1 MVFASIQSAKH
12 LRCQRFVR
20 LLPLLLLTAAFTAP
34 TLAAPTVSGS
44 FGGVTLNRAPRDR
57 AISRL
62 RSALAPRLERRVRL
76 SAGPKAVFRKRRDLG
91 IQIDIGK
98 MLARA
103 QKGQKRVPLLL
114 SVNPTRARIAL
125 SRLKPTLQTERR
137 DARPIL
143 GRGGRV
149 SIRSEA
155 PGVALNVSSSLA
167 RLRGQV
173 AGNPAKTNF
182 QLVTTRNAP
191 TLTRARLKGINGVIG
206 SFSTQFN
213 PAQYKR
219 TLNMKIATR
228 AIDETVLSP
237 NEVFSLNKVVGPRTQ
252 ARGYRTAVIFSG
264 GKKEPGIGGGVSQVT
279 GTLFNAALVAGLP
292 IVSYRVHSRP
302 VAYLLVGRDATVSYG
317 NFDMQFKNNT
327 GAPIFIDYQLQGNTL
342 RARLFGKRTGRRVRL
357 STASKRQGE
366 REMSAKLYRVIRQ
379 GNKVVKKELVGDSK
393 YSWKDDN
400 ED

>member
-1 MVFASIQSAKH
+1 M
-12 LRCQRFVR
+12 R
-20 LLPLLLLTAAFTAP
+20 LLPLLLLTSVLSAP
-34 TLAAPTVSGS
+34 TFAAPTISGS
-44 FGGVTLNRAPRDR
+44 FGGVTLKNAPRDR
-57 AISRL
+57 AINRL
-62 RSALAPRLERRVRL
+62 RSALSPRLNRRVRL
-76 SAGPKAVFRKRRDLG
+76 NAGPRAVFRSRRDLG
-91 IQIDIGK
+91 IRVDVGK

-114 SVNPTRARIAL
+114 VVDATRARKAL
-125 SRLKPTLQTERR
+125 TRLKPALQSTRR

-149 SIRSEA
+149 FIRSEA
-155 PGVALNVSSSLA
+155 PGVALNVSGSLA
-167 RLRGQV
+167 RLRQQV
-173 AGNPAKTNF
+173 AGNPAKTTF

-213 PAQYKR
+213 PANYKR
-219 TLNMKIATR
+219 TLNMRLAAR
-228 AIDETVLSP
+228 AIDSTVLSP
-237 NEVFSLNKVVGPRTQ
+237 NEVFSLNKIVGPRTQ
-252 ARGYRTAVIFSG
+252 ARGYRTAIIFQG

-279 GTLFNAALVAGLP
+279 GTIFNAALVAGLP

-302 VAYLLVGRDATVSYG
+302 VTYLPIGRDATVSYG
-317 NFDMQFKNNT
+317 SFDMKFKNDT
-327 GAPIFIDYQLQGNTL
+327 GAPIFIDYKLQGNTL

-357 STASKRQGE
+357 SVSSKRQGE
-366 REMSAKLYRVIRQ
+366 RELSAKLYRVIRQ
-379 GNKVVKKELVGDSK
+379 GGKVVKKELVGDSK